1 MAAAPPSHKIAAWLP
16 SPGTR
21 KGGTIDD
28 VSALAPGLLVAAPTL
43 RCPFFH
49 HTLVLMVDHGEEGS
63 FGFVVNKPAP
73 IEFAEV
79 VGELGMDLDASA
91 EVAVFL
97 GGPVSPETGWVIFD
111 PTDLEDDEL
120 PDDAI
125 RLSPRVAVTAS
136 LTMLHALATGE
147 VRCPAALSLG
157 YAGWSPG
164 QLEGEL
170 REGSWIP
177 VDLDPSLVFDVA
189 IEDRWTRALETL
201 GIDPAR
207 MVGRHIAQA

>member
-1 MAAAPPSHKIAAWLP
+1 MGRARAGHKGSEALP
-16 SPGTR
+16 SPQEP
-21 KGGTIDD
+21 KGGTIKR

-73 IEFAEV
+73 IDFAGV
-79 VGELGMDLDASA
+79 IGELGMDLDASA
-91 EVAVFL
+91 EVAVLL
-97 GGPVSPETGWVIFD
+97 GGPVSPETGWVVFD
-111 PTDLEDDEL
+111 PTGLDAETR
-120 PDDAI
+120 PDDTI
-125 RLSPRVAVTAS
+125 QLGPRLAVTAS

-147 VRCPAALSLG
+147 ARCPAALSLG

-177 VDLDPSLVFDVA
+177 VDLDPALVFDVDVEA
-189 IEDRWTRALETL
+189 RWSRALDTL

>member
-1 MAAAPPSHKIAAWLP
+1 M
-16 SPGTR
+16 
-21 KGGTIDD
+21 
-28 VSALAPGLLVAAPTL
+28 SALAPGLLVAAPTL

-49 HTLVLMVDHGEEGS
+49 HTLVLMVDHGEDGS

-73 IEFAEV
+73 VGFAEV

-97 GGPVSPETGWVIFD
+97 GGPVSPETGWVLFD
-111 PTDLEDDEL
+111 PSNLGDEQL

-125 RLSPRVAVTAS
+125 RLSSRVAVTAS

-177 VDLDPSLVFDVA
+177 VDLDPSLIFEVDVEA
-189 IEDRWTRALETL
+189 RWSYSLETL

-207 MVGRHIAQA
+207 LVGSRIAQA